1 MLGVLVFYMK
11 LECLCAW
18 HASRN
23 GVPGVH
29 HKNDET
35 NVLVVPKIDKC
46 FLDVFDH
53 GALVKYGL

>member
-1 MLGVLVFYMK
+1 MFSMK

-35 NVLVVPKIDKC
+35 DVLGVPKIDKC

-53 GALVKYGL
+53 EALVKYGL